1 MIYLQLFWTFFKIGL
16 FTIGGGQAM
25 IPMISQEVVEKG
37 WLTLDEVQSFIAISG
52 STPGPFAVNIAT
64 YTGVSVLQSA
74 GVGESIL
81 GAICATFGVVLPSL
95 VIITLI
101 ALAFSNFIKKPAV
114 QSVFVYVRSTVTGLL
129 IAVFVGFVL
138 STLFARTRT
147 IRCDRHLPFRIT
159 FRAVAYQN
167 QRKNSATYMVDNH
180 IRRDRHAVLRIYSHL
195 ISAVRNVKFSLKKH
209 TFELF

>member
-25 IPMISQEVVEKG
+25 IPMTSQDVVEKG
-37 WLTLDEVQSFIAISG
+37 WLTLDEVQSFIAISE

-129 IAVFVGFVL
+129 IAVFAGFVL
-138 STLFARTRT
+138 STLLGISSVLSHEPVQFDAIGTCLFALLFGLSL
-147 IRCDRHLPFRIT
+147 IRIKGKTLQPIWL
-159 FRAVAYQN
+159 
-167 QRKNSATYMVDNH
+167 
-180 IRRDRHAVLRIYSHL
+180 II
-195 ISAVRNVKFSLKKH
+195 ISAVIGTLCYGFIPI
-209 TFELF
+209 

>member
-37 WLTLDEVQSFIAISG
+37 WLTLDEVQSFIAISE
-52 STPGPFAVNIAT
+52 STPGPFAVNIST

-81 GAICATFGVVLPSL
+81 GAICAIFGVVLPSL

-129 IAVFVGFVL
+129 IAVFAGFVL
-138 STLFARTRT
+138 STLLGISSVLSHEPVQFDAIGTCLFALLFGLSL
-147 IRCDRHLPFRIT
+147 IRIKGKTLQPIWL
-159 FRAVAYQN
+159 
-167 QRKNSATYMVDNH
+167 
-180 IRRDRHAVLRIYSHL
+180 II
-195 ISAVRNVKFSLKKH
+195 ISAVIGTLCYGFIPI
-209 TFELF
+209 

>member
-37 WLTLDEVQSFIAISG
+37 WLTLDEVQSFIAISE

-138 STLFARTRT
+138 STLLGVSSVLSHEPIQFDVIGTCLFALLFGLSL
-147 IRCDRHLPFRIT
+147 IRIKGKTLQPIWLIIIA
-159 FRAVAYQN
+159 AVIGTLCYGF
-167 QRKNSATYMVDNH
+167 
-180 IRRDRHAVLRIYSHL
+180 IPI
-195 ISAVRNVKFSLKKH
+195 
-209 TFELF
+209 

>member
-25 IPMISQEVVEKG
+25 IPLISQEVVEKG
-37 WLTLDEVQSFIAISG
+37 WLTLDEVQSFIAISE

-138 STLFARTRT
+138 STLLGVSSVLSHEPVQFDVIGTCLFALLFGLSL
-147 IRCDRHLPFRIT
+147 IRIKGKTLQPIWL
-159 FRAVAYQN
+159 
-167 QRKNSATYMVDNH
+167 
-180 IRRDRHAVLRIYSHL
+180 II
-195 ISAVRNVKFSLKKH
+195 ISAVIGTLCYGFIPI
-209 TFELF
+209 

>member
-37 WLTLDEVQSFIAISG
+37 WLTLEEVQSFIAISE

-64 YTGVSVLQSA
+64 YTGVSVLQST

-138 STLFARTRT
+138 STLLGISSVLSHEPVQFDAIGTCLFALLFGLSL
-147 IRCDRHLPFRIT
+147 IRIKGKTLQPIWL
-159 FRAVAYQN
+159 
-167 QRKNSATYMVDNH
+167 
-180 IRRDRHAVLRIYSHL
+180 II
-195 ISAVRNVKFSLKKH
+195 ISAVIGTLCYGFIPI
-209 TFELF
+209 

>member
-37 WLTLDEVQSFIAISG
+37 WLTLDEVQSFIAISE

-114 QSVFVYVRSTVTGLL
+114 QSVFVFVRSTVTGLL

-138 STLFARTRT
+138 STLLGISSVLSHEPVQFDVIGTCLFALLFGLSLIKIKGKTLQP
-147 IRCDRHLPFRIT
+147 IWLIIIA
-159 FRAVAYQN
+159 AVIGTLCYGF
-167 QRKNSATYMVDNH
+167 
-180 IRRDRHAVLRIYSHL
+180 IPI
-195 ISAVRNVKFSLKKH
+195 
-209 TFELF
+209 

>member
-37 WLTLDEVQSFIAISG
+37 WLTLDEVQSFIAISE

-95 VIITLI
+95 IIITLI
-101 ALAFSNFIKKPAV
+101 ALVFSNFIKKPAV

-129 IAVFVGFVL
+129 LAVFVGFVL
-138 STLFARTRT
+138 STLFGISSVLSHEPVQFDVIGTCLFASLFGLSL
-147 IRCDRHLPFRIT
+147 IRIKGKTLQPIWL
-159 FRAVAYQN
+159 
-167 QRKNSATYMVDNH
+167 
-180 IRRDRHAVLRIYSHL
+180 II
-195 ISAVRNVKFSLKKH
+195 ISAVIGTLCYGFIPI
-209 TFELF
+209 

>member
-37 WLTLDEVQSFIAISG
+37 WLTLDEVQSFIEISE

-95 VIITLI
+95 VIIILI

-138 STLFARTRT
+138 STLLGVSSVLSHEPVQFDVIGTCLFALLFGLSL
-147 IRCDRHLPFRIT
+147 IRIKGKTLQPIWLIIIA
-159 FRAVAYQN
+159 AVIGTLCYGF
-167 QRKNSATYMVDNH
+167 
-180 IRRDRHAVLRIYSHL
+180 IL
-195 ISAVRNVKFSLKKH
+195 I
-209 TFELF
+209 

>member
-37 WLTLDEVQSFIAISG
+37 WLTLDEVQSFIAISE

-138 STLFARTRT
+138 STLFGISSVLSHEPVQFDVIGTCLFALLFGLSL
-147 IRCDRHLPFRIT
+147 IRIKGKTLQPIWL
-159 FRAVAYQN
+159 
-167 QRKNSATYMVDNH
+167 
-180 IRRDRHAVLRIYSHL
+180 II
-195 ISAVRNVKFSLKKH
+195 ISAVIGTLCYGFIPI
-209 TFELF
+209 

>member
-1 MIYLQLFWTFFKIGL
+1 MIFLQLFWTFFKIGL

-37 WLTLDEVQSFIAISG
+37 WLTLDEVQSFIAISE

-138 STLFARTRT
+138 STLLGVSSVLSHEPVQFDVIGTCLFALLFGLSL
-147 IRCDRHLPFRIT
+147 IRIKGKTLQPIWLIIIA
-159 FRAVAYQN
+159 AVIGTLCYGF
-167 QRKNSATYMVDNH
+167 
-180 IRRDRHAVLRIYSHL
+180 IPI
-195 ISAVRNVKFSLKKH
+195 
-209 TFELF
+209 

>member
-37 WLTLDEVQSFIAISG
+37 WLTLDEVQSFIAISE

-138 STLFARTRT
+138 STLLGVSSVLSHEPVQFDVIGTCLFALLFGLSL
-147 IRCDRHLPFRIT
+147 IRINGKTLQPIWL
-159 FRAVAYQN
+159 
-167 QRKNSATYMVDNH
+167 
-180 IRRDRHAVLRIYSHL
+180 II
-195 ISAVRNVKFSLKKH
+195 ISAVIGTLCYGFIPI
-209 TFELF
+209 

>member
-37 WLTLDEVQSFIAISG
+37 WLTLDEVQSFIAISE

-138 STLFARTRT
+138 STLLGVSSVLSHEPVQFDVIGSCLFALLFGLSL
-147 IRCDRHLPFRIT
+147 IRIKGKTLQPIWL
-159 FRAVAYQN
+159 
-167 QRKNSATYMVDNH
+167 
-180 IRRDRHAVLRIYSHL
+180 II
-195 ISAVRNVKFSLKKH
+195 ISAVIGTLCYGFIPI
-209 TFELF
+209 

>member
-37 WLTLDEVQSFIAISG
+37 WLTLDEVQSFIAISE

-114 QSVFVYVRSTVTGLL
+114 RVFVYVRSTVTGLL

-138 STLFARTRT
+138 STLLGISSVLSHEPVQFDAIGTCLFALLFGLSL
-147 IRCDRHLPFRIT
+147 IRIKGKTLQPIWLIIIA
-159 FRAVAYQN
+159 AVIGTLCYGF
-167 QRKNSATYMVDNH
+167 
-180 IRRDRHAVLRIYSHL
+180 IPI
-195 ISAVRNVKFSLKKH
+195 
-209 TFELF
+209 

>member
-16 FTIGGGQAM
+16 FTIGGGQTM

-37 WLTLDEVQSFIAISG
+37 WLTLDEVQSFIAISE

-138 STLFARTRT
+138 STLLGISSVLSHEPVQFDVIGTCLFALLFGLSL
-147 IRCDRHLPFRIT
+147 IRIKGKTLQPIWLIIIA
-159 FRAVAYQN
+159 AVIGTLCYGF
-167 QRKNSATYMVDNH
+167 
-180 IRRDRHAVLRIYSHL
+180 IPI
-195 ISAVRNVKFSLKKH
+195 
-209 TFELF
+209 

>member
-37 WLTLDEVQSFIAISG
+37 WLTLDEVQSFIAISE

-138 STLFARTRT
+138 STL
-147 IRCDRHLPFRIT
+147 LG
-159 FRAVAYQN
+159 V
-167 QRKNSATYMVDNH
+167 SS
-180 IRRDRHAVLRIYSHL
+180 VLSHEPVQFDVIGTCL
-195 ISAVRNVKFSLKKH
+195 FVLLFVLSLIKIKGKSMQPIWLIIISAVIGTLCYGFIPL
-209 TFELF
+209 